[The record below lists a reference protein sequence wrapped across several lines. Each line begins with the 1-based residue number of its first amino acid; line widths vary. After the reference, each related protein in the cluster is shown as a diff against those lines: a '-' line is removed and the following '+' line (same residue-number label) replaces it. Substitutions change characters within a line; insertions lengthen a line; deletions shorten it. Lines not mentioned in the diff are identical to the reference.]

1 MMSTIASMLLLTNGM
16 ERHKGGCGNVG
27 GVQPHD
33 KLLLMLSS
41 LSFRLSRGVL
51 STISPPI
58 PHAKSWLAGYKPT
71 TTRPLLDMSQ
81 GVPGTPPS
89 KVLLEALSHSSSSP
103 GSSGYCHVLGAST
116 LRSAFAKEMK
126 TVYGEEMD
134 VTQDDIAITAGCN
147 MAFIATVMCLAD
159 PGDEIILPVPWYFN
173 HQMSLN
179 LLGIKTVPLYTRA
192 NEGFLPSTSDCEKLI
207 NSRTKAIALVTPN
220 NPVLAIYSSD
230 LISKFAELAQKNKIA
245 LILDETY
252 QDFVD
257 TMPPHILFAPSQT
270 EVSKSSS
277 SWRSNVVHLFSFS
290 KSYCFP
296 GHRLG
301 LIAASPD
308 LLKHV
313 TTTLDCLQICAPR
326 PPQLALASAGLLPI
340 LRQSIQASAQS
351 LKKRHDIFR
360 THLPPDWTIGSQGGY
375 FAFVKHPFVGIP
387 AITLCQRLAEELG
400 VLALPMQFFCDN
412 SAGFDLES
420 LGQSKT
426 DWERWIRF
434 SVVNVSDDMVKQVC
448 GRLHE
453 CERHLGL
460 KAE

>member
-1 MMSTIASMLLLTNGM
+1 M
-16 ERHKGGCGNVG
+16 
-27 GVQPHD
+27 
-33 KLLLMLSS
+33 

-51 STISPPI
+51 STIYPPI
-58 PHAKSWLAGYKPT
+58 THAQSWGMVYKPT
-71 TTRPLLDMSQ
+71 TTRPFIDMSQ

-103 GSSGYCHVLGAST
+103 GSSGYGDVVGEST
-116 LRSAFAKEMK
+116 LRSAFAEEMK
-126 TVYGEEMD
+126 TVYGREMD

-147 MAFIATVMCLAD
+147 LAFVATVMCLAD
-159 PGDEIILPVPWYFN
+159 PGDEIILPVPWYY
-173 HQMSLN
+173 H
-179 LLGIKTVPLYTRA
+179 LYTRA
-192 NEGFLPSTSDCEKLI
+192 NEGFLPSTSDCEKVNQLT
-207 NSRTKAIALVTPN
+207 NKGNCACDSKQPS
-220 NPVLAIYSSD
+220 AIYSPG
-230 LISKFAELAQKNKIA
+230 LISKFAELAQKHKIA
-245 LILDETY
+245 LVLDETY
-252 QDFVD
+252 RDFVD
-257 TMPPHILFAPSQT
+257 TLPPHTLFAPVQT
-270 EVSKSSS
+270 ELLKSSS
-277 SWRSNVVHLFSFS
+277 SWRSNIIHLFSFS

-326 PPQLALASAGLLPI
+326 PPQLALASPGLLPM
-340 LRQSIQASAQS
+340 LRQSIQANAQS
-351 LKKRHDIFR
+351 LKIRHNIFR
-360 THLPPDWTIGSQGGY
+360 THLPPNWTIGSQGGY

-400 VLALPMQFFCDN
+400 
-412 SAGFDLES
+412 S
-420 LGQSKT
+420 LGQSKM

-434 SVVNVSDDMVKQVC
+434 SVANVSDDLVKQVC
-448 GRLHE
+448 ERLHE

>member
-1 MMSTIASMLLLTNGM
+1 MS
-16 ERHKGGCGNVG
+16 
-27 GVQPHD
+27 
-33 KLLLMLSS
+33 SS

-58 PHAKSWLAGYKPT
+58 PHAKSWGLEYKPT
-71 TTRPLLDMSQ
+71 KTRPLLDMSQ

-89 KVLLEALSHSSSSP
+89 DVLLDALSYSSSSR
-103 GSSGYCHVLGAST
+103 GSSGYCHVLGEPT

-126 TVYGEEMD
+126 TVYGPDMD

-147 MAFIATVMCLAD
+147 MAFVATMMCLAD
-159 PGDEIILPVPWYFN
+159 AGDEVVLPVPWYFN

-179 LLGIKTVPLYTRA
+179 LLGIKTVPLYTRV
-192 NEGFLPSTSDCEKLI
+192 NEGFLPSTSDCENLI
-207 NSRTKAIALVTPN
+207 NPRTKAIALVTPN
-220 NPVLAIYSSD
+220 NPTGAIYSPD
-230 LISKFAELAQKNKIA
+230 LISRFAELAQKHKIA
-245 LILDETY
+245 LVLDETY
-252 QDFVD
+252 RDFVD
-257 TMPPHILFAPSQT
+257 TMPPHNLFSPFHT
-270 EVSKSSS
+270 EVSKPSSL
-277 SWRSNVVHLFSFS
+277 WRSNVIHLFSFS

-301 LIAASPD
+301 LIAASPH

-326 PPQLALASAGLLPI
+326 PPQLALASPGLLPI
-340 LRQSIQASAQS
+340 LRQSIQAGAQS
-351 LKKRHDIFR
+351 LKTRHDIFHK
-360 THLPPDWTIGSQGGY
+360 HLPPGWTIGSQGGY

-400 VLALPMQFFCDN
+400 VLVLPMQFFCDDN
-412 SAGFDLES
+412 VGPDLES
-420 LGQSKT
+420 LGQSKK

-434 SVVNVSDDMVKQVC
+434 SVANVSDDMVKQVC

-453 CERHLGL
+453 CEQHLGWNV
-460 KAE
+460 E

>member
-1 MMSTIASMLLLTNGM
+1 
-16 ERHKGGCGNVG
+16 
-27 GVQPHD
+27 
-33 KLLLMLSS
+33 MLSS

-103 GSSGYCHVLGAST
+103 GSSGYCHVLGEST

-147 MAFIATVMCLAD
+147 MAFVATVMCLAD
-159 PGDEIILPVPWYFN
+159 PGDEIILPVPC
-173 HQMSLN
+173 LN

-192 NEGFLPSTSDCEKLI
+192 DEGFLPSTSDCEELI

-220 NPVLAIYSSD
+220 NPTGAIYSSN
-230 LISKFAELAQKNKIA
+230 LIFKKHKIA
-245 LILDETY
+245 LVTRRDLSG
-252 QDFVD
+252 FCG
-257 TMPPHILFAPSQT
+257 HHAPAYPFRSI
-270 EVSKSSS
+270 SKLRCRKSSS
-277 SWRSNVVHLFSFS
+277 SWRSNVIQPTSSFS

-308 LLKHV
+308 LLK
-313 TTTLDCLQICAPR
+313 TP
-326 PPQLALASAGLLPI
+326 LASPGLLPI

-351 LKKRHDIFR
+351 LKIRHDIFR
-360 THLPPDWTIGSQGGY
+360 THLPPDWTIGSQSGY
-375 FAFVKHPFVGIP
+375 FALCKASFCWDPCNHIMPTTCGRTRRFWPFPCSSSAMI
-387 AITLCQRLAEELG
+387 EL
-400 VLALPMQFFCDN
+400 
-412 SAGFDLES
+412 DLTS
-420 LGQSKT
+420 SHSVSRRT

-434 SVVNVSDDMVKQVC
+434 SVANVSDEMVKQVC

-453 CERHLGL
+453 CARHLGL

>member
-1 MMSTIASMLLLTNGM
+1 
-16 ERHKGGCGNVG
+16 
-27 GVQPHD
+27 
-33 KLLLMLSS
+33 
-41 LSFRLSRGVL
+41 
-51 STISPPI
+51 
-58 PHAKSWLAGYKPT
+58 
-71 TTRPLLDMSQ
+71 
-81 GVPGTPPS
+81 
-89 KVLLEALSHSSSSP
+89 
-103 GSSGYCHVLGAST
+103 
-116 LRSAFAKEMK
+116 
-126 TVYGEEMD
+126 
-134 VTQDDIAITAGCN
+134 
-147 MAFIATVMCLAD
+147 
-159 PGDEIILPVPWYFN
+159 
-173 HQMSLN
+173 
-179 LLGIKTVPLYTRA
+179 
-192 NEGFLPSTSDCEKLI
+192 
-207 NSRTKAIALVTPN
+207 
-220 NPVLAIYSSD
+220 

-313 TTTLDCLQICAPR
+313 TTTLDCLQICASR

-351 LKKRHDIFR
+351 LKIRHDIFR

>member
-1 MMSTIASMLLLTNGM
+1 ML
-16 ERHKGGCGNVG
+16 C
-27 GVQPHD
+27 
-33 KLLLMLSS
+33 
-41 LSFRLSRGVL
+41 FRLSRGVL

-58 PHAKSWLAGYKPT
+58 PLAKSWGVAYKPT
-71 TTRPLLDMSQ
+71 KARPLLDMSQ
-81 GVPGTPPS
+81 GAPGTPPS
-89 KVLLEALSHSSSSP
+89 KVFLEALSHSLSCP
-103 GSSGYCHVLGAST
+103 GSSGYGYALGEST
-116 LRSAFAKEMK
+116 LRSAFAEEMK
-126 TVYGEEMD
+126 TVYGREID

-147 MAFIATVMCLAD
+147 MAFVATVMCLAD

-179 LLGIKTVPLYTRA
+179 LLGIKTVPLYTRSD
-192 NEGFLPSTSDCEKLI
+192 EGFLPSTSDCEKLI

-220 NPVLAIYSSD
+220 NPTGAIYPPG
-230 LISKFAELAQKNKIA
+230 LISKFAELAQKHKIA
-245 LILDETY
+245 LVLDETY
-252 QDFVD
+252 RDFVD
-257 TMPPHILFAPSQT
+257 TMPPHTLFSAFQI
-270 EVSKSSS
+270 EKSSL
-277 SWRSNVVHLFSFS
+277 SWRSSIIHLFSFS

-326 PPQLALASAGLLPI
+326 PPQLALASPGLLSI
-340 LRQSIQASAQS
+340 LRQSIQASAQT
-351 LKKRHDIFR
+351 LKIRHNIFH
-360 THLPPDWTIGSQGGY
+360 THLPPGWTIGSQGGY

-400 VLALPMQFFCDN
+400 VLSLPMQFFCDD
-412 SAGFDLES
+412 SIGPDLES
-420 LGQSKT
+420 LGQSKK

-434 SVVNVSDDMVKQVC
+434 SVANVSDDMIKQVC

>member
-1 MMSTIASMLLLTNGM
+1 
-16 ERHKGGCGNVG
+16 
-27 GVQPHD
+27 
-33 KLLLMLSS
+33 MLSS

-58 PHAKSWLAGYKPT
+58 SDAKLWGMVYKPT

-81 GVPGTPPS
+81 GAPAAPPS
-89 KVLLEALSHSSSSP
+89 KVLLEALSHSSASP
-103 GSSGYCHVLGAST
+103 ESSGYCDVIGESA
-116 LRSAFAKEMK
+116 LRSAFAEEMK
-126 TVYGEEMD
+126 TVYGREID

-147 MAFIATVMCLAD
+147 MGFVATVMCLAD

-173 HQMSLN
+173 HQMTLN
-179 LLGIKTVPLYTRA
+179 LLGIKTVPLHTRA

-207 NSRTKAIALVTPN
+207 NSRTKAIAIVTPN
-220 NPVLAIYSSD
+220 NPTGAIYSSE
-230 LISKFAELAQKNKIA
+230 LISKFAELAQKYKIA
-245 LILDETY
+245 LVLDETY
-252 QDFVD
+252 RDFVD
-257 TMPPHILFAPSQT
+257 TMPPHTLFAPFQT
-270 EVSKSSS
+270 EVSKSTS
-277 SWRSNVVHLFSFS
+277 SWRSNVIHLFSFS
-290 KSYCFP
+290 KSYRFP

-308 LLKHV
+308 LLKHL
-313 TTTLDCLQICAPR
+313 TITLDCLQICAPC
-326 PPQLALASAGLLPI
+326 PPQLALASPGLLPI
-340 LRQSIQASAQS
+340 LRQSIQANAQS
-351 LKKRHDIFR
+351 LKIRHNIFR
-360 THLPPDWTIGSQGGY
+360 THLPPNWTIGSQGGY

-400 VLALPMQFFCDN
+400 VLALPMQFFCYD
-412 SAGFDLES
+412 GIGPDLES
-420 LGQSKT
+420 LGQSRT

-434 SVVNVSDDMVKQVC
+434 SVANVSDDMIKQVC

>member
-1 MMSTIASMLLLTNGM
+1 
-16 ERHKGGCGNVG
+16 
-27 GVQPHD
+27 
-33 KLLLMLSS
+33 
-41 LSFRLSRGVL
+41 
-51 STISPPI
+51 
-58 PHAKSWLAGYKPT
+58 
-71 TTRPLLDMSQ
+71 MSQ
-81 GVPGTPPS
+81 GIPGTPPF

-103 GSSGYCHVLGAST
+103 GSSGYCH
-116 LRSAFAKEMK
+116 EMK
-126 TVYGEEMD
+126 TVYGQEMD

-147 MAFIATVMCLAD
+147 MAFVATVMCLAD
-159 PGDEIILPVPWYFN
+159 PGDEIILPLPWCFT
-173 HQMSLN
+173 HGVCSPLPDHLHRMSLN
-179 LLGIKTVPLYTRA
+179 LLGIKPVPLYTRA

-220 NPVLAIYSSD
+220 NPVRAIYSSD
-230 LISKFAELAQKNKIA
+230 LISKFAELAQKHKIA
-245 LILDETY
+245 LVLDETY
-252 QDFVD
+252 RDFVD
-257 TMPPHILFAPSQT
+257 AMPPHTLFAPSQT
-270 EVSKSSS
+270 GVSKSSS
-277 SWRSNVVHLFSFS
+277 SWRSNIIHLFSFS

-326 PPQLALASAGLLPI
+326 PPQLALASPGLLPM

-351 LKKRHDIFR
+351 LKIRHDIFR

-400 VLALPMQFFCDN
+400 VLALPMQFFCDD
-412 SAGFDLES
+412 SAGSDLES

-426 DWERWIRF
+426 DWERWIRL
-434 SVVNVSDDMVKQVC
+434 SVPRTSGDRDLPPSGDGSNDT
-448 GRLHE
+448 G
-453 CERHLGL
+453 
-460 KAE
+460 